1 MNDPPAGMGAPRLRG
16 AAPLAHAPLRLGRAG
31 LLPREV
37 GHGAPLEA
45 GTPGPAAAA
54 AGASGSA
61 GGAPEARGAGE
72 DLDSESWVREKVL
85 FLLHPERGLRP
96 RGDPAREEGAGGEG
110 RGCPSPRLPREK
122 RAPGRRA
129 DAPPAARPRGSAAP
143 PQRVLVRVEDYR
155 ATQEV
160 QLTEWARGC
169 LATRTEERA
178 MTVVTFRT
186 SGEAGCGAQ
195 GPLGAGRGAPSPRCG
210 ETVFSRPRGPDS
222 PRR

>member
-16 AAPLAHAPLRLGRAG
+16 AAPVAHAPLRLGRAG
-31 LLPREV
+31 LFLREV
-37 GHGAPLEA
+37 GHGPPLA
-45 GTPGPAAAA
+45 ADTPSPAAA

-61 GGAPEARGAGE
+61 GSAPEARGAGE

-96 RGDPAREEGAGGEG
+96 RGDPAREEGADEED
-110 RGCPSPRLPREK
+110 RGCPSPRLPRDK
-122 RAPGRRA
+122 GVPGRRA
-129 DAPPAARPRGSAAP
+129 DAPPAARPRDGAAP
-143 PQRVLVRVEDYR
+143 PKRVLVRVEDYR

-160 QLTEWARGC
+160 QLTEWTKGC

-186 SGEAGCGAQ
+186 NGEAGGGAQ
-195 GPLGAGRGAPSPRCG
+195 GPLGTERGAPSPRCG
-210 ETVFSRPRGPDS
+210 ETSFPRPRGPHS
-222 PRR
+222 ARR